1 MLTGTAYLP
10 KHPSKKQSLRWPNS
24 SSTPP
29 LPRTQSQSHLTQC
42 REGKIKHI
50 GISECSASDLRR
62 AHAIHPISAVQVE
75 YSPFSLDIER
85 PEIALLATARELGI
99 SIVAYSPLGRGM
111 LTGAIKSPNDLE
123 ENDYRRV
130 LPRFSP
136 ENFGANLKLVDA
148 IKDLA
153 GSRGVTPGQI
163 ALAWLMAQGKDIIPI
178 PGCVSCFTPRGMSSW
193 LMFRK

>member
-1 MLTGTAYLP
+1 MFLTGTAYLP
-10 KHPSKKQSLRWPNS
+10 KPPSKKQFLKWPNS
-24 SSTPP
+24 SSIPP
-29 LPRTQSQSHLTQC
+29 LHRTQSQHCLTSC

-62 AHAIHPISAVQVE
+62 AHAIHPVSAVQVE

-85 PEIALLATARELGI
+85 PEIDLLATARELGV

-111 LTGAIKSPNDLE
+111 LTGAIKSPSDLE
-123 ENDYRRV
+123 ENDFRRM

-153 GSRGVTPGQI
+153 SRKGATSGQV
-163 ALAWLMAQGKDIIPI
+163 ALAWLMAQGDDVIPI
-178 PGCVSCFTPRGMSSW
+178 PGYIPFLTPPAIILTNDM
-193 LMFRK
+193 

>member
-1 MLTGTAYLP
+1 MLLTGTAYLP
-10 KHPSKKQSLRWPNS
+10 KRPSKKQSLKWPNS
-24 SSTPP
+24 SSISPP
-29 LPRTQSQSHLTQC
+29 RRTQSQPRLTLC

-62 AHAIHPISAVQVE
+62 AHAIHPVSAVQVE

-85 PEIALLATARELGI
+85 QEVGLLATARELGI

-111 LTGAIKSPNDLE
+111 LTGAIKSPSDLE

-153 GSRGVTPGQI
+153 SRKGTTPGQI
-163 ALAWLMAQGKDIIPI
+163 ALAWLMAQGDDIIPI
-178 PGCVSCFTPRGMSSW
+178 PGYVSFLVLPP
-193 LMFRK
+193 FY